1 MGVAFIRD
9 EGLPPLYI
17 WVEKVFA
24 EVSRY
29 FGSVIICKLAAR
41 SGLLS
46 RLPSPPTVPV
56 RHGTARTTAISP
68 GAFHPAFLSHLGNE
82 QVQVQ
87 LRDRTHS
94 PCHHQQPYHPN
105 HDLHPPSPA
114 PVGSIL
120 SSPILLRLHRQ
131 CSLARFALQRPP
143 RHRPLR
149 KPLHSPPFPNQPGQA
164 LPILTHPPPRILYP
178 ALPTFANRIPDPPS
192 PCRRHQTYLRDNPF
206 LPRL

>member
-1 MGVAFIRD
+1 VAFIRD

-17 WVEKVFA
+17 CVDKVFA

-29 FGSVIICKLAAR
+29 FGSVISKLAAR

-46 RLPSPPTVPV
+46 RLPSPPTLSV
-56 RHGTARTTAISP
+56 RDGTTRATAISP
-68 GAFHPAFLSHLGNE
+68 SAFHPALLSQLGNE

-94 PCHHQQPYHPN
+94 PCHHQRPYHPN

-120 SSPILLRLHRQ
+120 PSSLLLHLHRQ
-131 CSLARFALQRPP
+131 CSLTRLALQRPP

-149 KPLHSPPFPNQPGQA
+149 EPLHSSPFPNQPGQA
-164 LPILTHPPPRILYP
+164 LPLLAPSPPRFLYP
-178 ALPTFANRIPDPPS
+178 ALPAFTNRVPGPS
-192 PCRRHQTYLRDNPF
+192 FQCRRHQTYLCDNAF